1 MEKRRVVVTG
11 LGIISPIGIGEKE
24 NLESL
29 VHGKSGI
36 RRITHFDPK
45 DHSCQIAGE
54 VKDFEATNYMD
65 PREAKKMDRF
75 IQFAVASAVMAM
87 KDSGLVA
94 DDSFA
99 DRFGVIVGS
108 GIGGM
113 PLIEANHKILL
124 EKGPRRISPFFIP
137 QVIINLAAGQIAMM
151 FNARGANSSLVTAC
165 AAATHSIGEAFRTI
179 QRGETDA
186 MITGGTEAVI
196 TPLAVGGFCSMK
208 ALSTRNDEPE
218 RASRPFDKDRD
229 GFIMGEGSGMLV
241 LEELEFAKKRG
252 AKIRGELIGFGQ
264 SCDAYHITSP
274 TPDGDGAMRCLN
286 ATIKDAGLS
295 HEDISYINAHGTST
309 PLNDKI
315 ESIAVKR
322 VLGEMAYKIPISS
335 TKSMTGHLLGAAGAI
350 EAVFSILA
358 IENNVIPPTM
368 NYEEK
373 DEDCDLDY
381 VPGKAREAKLNAVIS
396 NSFGFGGTNACLAF
410 KKFEG

>member
-1 MEKRRVVVTG
+1 LEKRRVVVTG

-29 VHGKSGI
+29 LQGKSGI
-36 RRITHFDPK
+36 RRITHFNPI

-54 VKDFEATNYMD
+54 VEGFEATNYMD

-186 MITGGTEAVI
+186 MVTGGTEAVI

-208 ALSTRNDEPE
+208 ALSTRNDEPQ
-218 RASRPFDKDRD
+218 RASRPFDRDRD

-264 SCDAYHITSP
+264 SCDAYHMTSP

-286 ATIKDAGLS
+286 ATIKDAGLN
-295 HEDISYINAHGTST
+295 HEEISYINAHGTST

-322 VLGEMAYKIPISS
+322 VLGEMAYKVPISS

-358 IENNVIPPTM
+358 IENNFIPPTM

>member
-29 VHGKSGI
+29 LQGKSGI
-36 RRITHFDPK
+36 RRITHFNPI

-54 VKDFEATNYMD
+54 VEGFEATNYMD

-186 MITGGTEAVI
+186 MVTGGTEAVI

-208 ALSTRNDEPE
+208 ALSTRNDEPQ
-218 RASRPFDKDRD
+218 RASRPFDRDRD

-264 SCDAYHITSP
+264 SCDAYHMTSP

-286 ATIKDAGLS
+286 ATIKDAGLN
-295 HEDISYINAHGTST
+295 HEEISYINAHGTST

-322 VLGEMAYKIPISS
+322 VLGEMAYKVPISS

-358 IENNVIPPTM
+358 IENNFIPPTM

>member
-29 VHGKSGI
+29 VQGKSGI
-36 RRITHFDPK
+36 RRITHFDPTE
-45 DHSCQIAGE
+45 HSCQIAGE

-75 IQFAVASAVMAM
+75 IQFAVATAVMAM
-87 KDSGLVA
+87 KSSGLVA

-208 ALSTRNDEPE
+208 ALSTRNNEPE
-218 RASRPFDKDRD
+218 RASRPFDRDRD

-286 ATIKDAGLS
+286 ATIKDSGLN
-295 HEDISYINAHGTST
+295 HEEISYINAHGTST

-322 VLGEMAYKIPISS
+322 VLGEMAYKVPISS

-358 IENNVIPPTM
+358 IENNIIPPTM

-381 VPGKAREAKLNAVIS
+381 VPGKVREAKLNAVIS